1 MRLFLDAHISGRVI
15 ATALRDR
22 GHDVRSA
29 DEERELD
36 GWDDD
41 RLLELAS
48 HEDRVMVTLN
58 IRDFPRIVGEWA
70 EAGRSHTGCLLIV
83 GVDQGE
89 FGEILRLVD
98 AAVATRPDQQAWV
111 GYTVWVSSTPPE

>member
-15 ATALRDR
+15 ATALRER

-41 RLLELAS
+41 RLLELAT
-48 HEDRVMVTLN
+48 HEDRLMVTFN

-70 EAGRSHTGCLLIV
+70 EAGRHHAGCLLIV
-83 GVDQGE
+83 GVDHGE
-89 FGEILRLVD
+89 FGEILLLD
-98 AAVATRPDQQAWV
+98 TALDTRPDQRDWKDYTAWV
-111 GYTVWVSSTPPE
+111 GRTPPE

>member
-1 MRLFLDAHISGRVI
+1 MPLFLGAHISGRVI

-29 DEERELD
+29 DDERELD

-48 HEDRVMVTLN
+48 HEDRVMVTFN
-58 IRDFPRIVGEWA
+58 IRDFPRIVAEWA
-70 EAGRSHTGCLLIV
+70 EAGRTHTGCLLIV
-83 GVDQGE
+83 GVDHGE

>member
-1 MRLFLDAHISGRVI
+1 MRPFLDAHISGRVI
-15 ATALRDR
+15 ATTLRER

-29 DEERELD
+29 DEERDLD

-41 RLLELAS
+41 RLLELATQ
-48 HEDRVMVTLN
+48 EDRLMVTFN

-70 EAGRSHTGCLLIV
+70 EAGRHHAGCLLIV
-83 GVDQGE
+83 GVDHGE

-98 AAVATRPDQQAWV
+98 AALATRPDQRDWKDYTAWV
-111 GYTVWVSSTPPE
+111 SRTPTE

>member
-15 ATALRDR
+15 AIALRER

-36 GWDDD
+36 GWEDD
-41 RLLELAS
+41 RLLELATD
-48 HEDRVMVTLN
+48 EDRVMVSFN

-70 EAGRSHTGCLLIV
+70 EAGHHHAGCLLIV
-83 GVDQGE
+83 GVDHGE
-89 FGEILRLVD
+89 FGEILRLIDTALV
-98 AAVATRPDQQAWV
+98 TRPAQADWKD
-111 GYTVWVSSTPPE
+111 YTAWLSRTPPE